1 MRGPVD
7 TEDQLNPK
15 AKRLIEA
22 TRAARTPGEADK
34 RRVGAALALALGAS
48 ATGGAGIAASATG
61 AAKLAGGLSGL
72 KVVVAALLLASATG
86 AGVAV
91 WMHGRPT
98 DANVRPVVA
107 PPGAPGVAPPSSA
120 VEPEAVDEAVDE
132 AINDPLLAEVTLL
145 RRAQRALHD
154 GQPGKA
160 LELAARHAALYPKS
174 QVGVERDG
182 LRVFALCALGR
193 KPEARA
199 LAAELLTRAPR
210 SPLRASLAESCAR
223 DATR

>member
-1 MRGPVD
+1 MRGPLD
-7 TEDQLNPK
+7 TDQLNPK

-48 ATGGAGIAASATG
+48 ATGGAGVAASATG
-61 AAKLAGGLSGL
+61 AAKVAGALSGL
-72 KVVVAALLLASATG
+72 KAAIAILVLSATG
-86 AGVAV
+86 VGVAMLTRSHPAPSATPV
-91 WMHGRPT
+91 ASPVT
-98 DANVRPVVA
+98 APVVVPLPSGAMA
-107 PPGAPGVAPPSSA
+107 PT
-120 VEPEAVDEAVDE
+120 EAEVD
-132 AINDPLLAEVTLL
+132 DPLLAEVTLL

-154 GQPGKA
+154 GQPAKA

-193 KPEARA
+193 KPEAHA

-210 SPLRASLAESCAR
+210 SPLRASLAESCAMK
-223 DATR
+223 

>member
-15 AKRLIEA
+15 AKRLLEA
-22 TRAARTPGEADK
+22 TRAARTPGEVDK

-48 ATGGAGIAASATG
+48 ATGGAGVAASATG
-61 AAKLAGGLSGL
+61 AAKLAGGFSGL
-72 KVVVAALLLASATG
+72 KAAVAIFVLAGMG

-91 WMHGRPT
+91 YTRGLPKGADERPP
-98 DANVRPVVA
+98 AVAAPAAPVVTPLPGGSPA
-107 PPGAPGVAPPSSA
+107 PAA
-120 VEPEAVDEAVDE
+120 EAD
-132 AINDPLLAEVTLL
+132 DPLLAEVTLL

-154 GQPGKA
+154 GQPAKA
-160 LELAARHAALYPKS
+160 LDLAARHAALYSKS

-193 KPEARA
+193 KPEAHA
-199 LAAELLTRAPR
+199 LAAELLARAPR
-210 SPLRASLAESCAR
+210 SPLRASLAESCAMK
-223 DATR
+223 

>member
-1 MRGPVD
+1 VD
-7 TEDQLNPK
+7 TDQLNPK

-48 ATGGAGIAASATG
+48 ATGGAGVAASATG
-61 AAKLAGGLSGL
+61 AAKVASGFSGL
-72 KVVVAALLLASATG
+72 KAVAAILLLASTG

-91 WMHGRPT
+91 WTHGHPTGTNVVPVVVARPV
-98 DANVRPVVA
+98 APVVA
-107 PPGAPGVAPPSSA
+107 PLPSA
-120 VEPEAVDEAVDE
+120 VEPEAPD
-132 AINDPLLAEVTLL
+132 DPLLAEVTLL

-154 GQPGKA
+154 GQPAKA

-193 KPEARA
+193 KPEAHA